1 MRHLL
6 ATNSNTVQRRHH
18 AISLEQASQEAPTL
32 ARLAALVQESNARLQ
47 ALRTFM
53 PATLHAQVQAGP
65 IQGDTW
71 CLLVRSNAA
80 ANKLRQ
86 LTPLLITH
94 LKKQG
99 WEVNAIR
106 LKIQTG

>member
-1 MRHLL
+1 
-6 ATNSNTVQRRHH
+6 VQRRHH
-18 AISLEQASQEAPTL
+18 AISLEQANQEAPAL
-32 ARLAALVQESNARLQ
+32 ARLVTLVQESNARLQ
-47 ALRTFM
+47 ALQALM
-53 PATLHAQVQAGP
+53 PAALHSQVQAGP

-86 LTPLLITH
+86 LTHAFIAH
-94 LKKQG
+94 LKNRG

-106 LKIQTG
+106 LKIQTR

>member
-1 MRHLL
+1 M
-6 ATNSNTVQRRHH
+6 
-18 AISLEQASQEAPTL
+18 L
-32 ARLAALVQESNARLQ
+32 ARLAALAQDSNARLQ
-47 ALRTFM
+47 ALQALM
-53 PATLHAQVQAGP
+53 PSGLHTQVQAGP

-86 LTPLLITH
+86 LTPAFIAH
-94 LKKQG
+94 LKNQG

-106 LKIQTG
+106 LKIQIG